1 MLESSAN
8 CGGFVEYGDE
18 VQIVDRSCW
27 ISILFVFLLNKFRSS
42 ISIQRQASF
51 FQITY
56 QQGQNINILRMEDYA
71 SPVTLVS
78 KCQSSVSFIVSEPVL
93 EVSYRQTKNIWTS
106 QWQSELLQLK

>member
-1 MLESSAN
+1 MADLLNTEMKYKLSIAAV
-8 CGGFVEYGDE
+8 GFP
-18 VQIVDRSCW
+18 SF
-27 ISILFVFLLNKFRSS
+27 FVFPLNKFRSS

-93 EVSYRQTKNIWTS
+93 EVSYRQTKNI
-106 QWQSELLQLK
+106 